1 MFDSF
6 ILALK
11 VAGILVAIIITLLM
25 YACLVVGGR
34 SDKE

>member
-1 MFDSF
+1 MIDSF

-25 YACLVVGGR
+25 YACCAVGGR
-34 SDKE
+34 SDRD